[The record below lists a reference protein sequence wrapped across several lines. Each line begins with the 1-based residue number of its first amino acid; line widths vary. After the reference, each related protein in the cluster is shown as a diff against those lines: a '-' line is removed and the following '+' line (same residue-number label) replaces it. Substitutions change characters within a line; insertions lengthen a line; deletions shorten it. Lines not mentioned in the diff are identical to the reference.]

1 LGVNED
7 RIFLSPPDVGE
18 REVEMAASAIRSGWV
33 APLGPSLSEFEVSIA
48 ELSRRDFAIGVSS
61 GTAALHLSLL
71 ALGVG
76 KDDLVLCSTLTFVA
90 TANAVAYTGAFPVF
104 IDALPST
111 GNMSPYLLRE
121 AIIDLRSQGKRIGAI
136 IPVDFIGK
144 VADYQSILQIADEFE
159 IPVVADA
166 AESLGATRD
175 GRPAGSWG
183 RAAVFSFNGNKIA
196 TTSGGGMVV
205 TDDEVIAERVR
216 HLATQARETGR
227 HYEHIEMG
235 YNYRLSNVLAAIGL
249 AQLEKLREM
258 IDKRRTVRSE
268 YRALVADYPGLEI
281 FGDPSSDDNHW
292 LTALSVEAKSAD
304 VVRDL
309 GDFLEQHNIESRPLW
324 KPMHLQPLYRDS
336 RSYLDGTSED
346 IFARSLALPSGSGMS
361 DDQLGKVLSHLRR
374 FFEGM

>member
-76 KDDLVLCSTLTFVA
+76 SGDLVLCSTLTFVA
-90 TANAVAYTGAFPVF
+90 TANAVAYTGAVPVF
-104 IDALPST
+104 IDSLPST
-111 GNMSPYLLRE
+111 GNMSPPLLRE
-121 AIIDLRSQGKRIGAI
+121 AIIDLKNQGKSIGAI
-136 IPVDFIGK
+136 VPVDFLGK
-144 VADYQSILQIADEFE
+144 VADYQMIIEIADEFE

-175 GRPAGSWG
+175 GQPAGSFG

-205 TDDEVIAERVR
+205 TDDEVISKRVR
-216 HLATQARETGR
+216 HLATQAREPGR

-235 YNYRLSNVLAAIGL
+235 YNYRLSNVLAAIGI
-249 AQLEKLREM
+249 AQLERLPEM

-268 YRALVADYPGLEI
+268 YRALSADYPGIEI
-281 FGDPSSDDNHW
+281 FGDPSDEDNHW
-292 LTALSVEAKSAD
+292 LTALVMGGQSAD
-304 VVRDL
+304 VVHEL
-309 GDFLEQHNIESRPLW
+309 GDFLERHNIESRPLW

-336 RSYLDGTSED
+336 ISYLDGTSAD
-346 IFARSLALPSGSGMS
+346 IFAQSLALPSGSGMT
-361 DDQLGKVLSHLRR
+361 DHQLRRVLAHLRK
-374 FFEGM
+374 FFERM